1 MLNSLTELPG
11 SCSTARPPPP
21 TTSSLSSSFSL
32 SSCLDLVV
40 PAFHSSC
47 QLPAPTLSQSI
58 STRQLS
64 LNPILG
70 AAALR
75 CTAIIRNS
83 STGTG
88 RLNGARGVRWR
99 LNGRLP
105 ARLSLLAPK
114 HQPHPIRAVHRG
126 PDAQPFSRSVY
137 VFSFLPGQSSTQKRP
152 TCLVPTGPPRGNATA
167 LTSPRRPF
175 PVSFRLDFIASG
187 GDTRS
192 CRLII

>member
-99 LNGRLP
+99 LNGRSIVALTP
-105 ARLSLLAPK
+105 NPS
-114 HQPHPIRAVHRG
+114 RG
-126 PDAQPFSRSVY
+126 PFRFPFAWTSSRAAAIPDRV
-137 VFSFLPGQSSTQKRP
+137 
-152 TCLVPTGPPRGNATA
+152 A
-167 LTSPRRPF
+167 
-175 PVSFRLDFIASG
+175 
-187 GDTRS
+187 
-192 CRLII
+192 